1 MCIRDRFDTILAV
14 GLGILAAVLL
24 LGKGEKVL
32 KLLNGGRMVE
42 NKKRTEEEKLRY
54 SRAMGVFVGVLAL
67 AELILAL
74 FPNNNLVLMINIGI
88 VVVDLVAIGT
98 FTKKYT

>member
-1 MCIRDRFDTILAV
+1 MLGQTFDTILAV

-67 AELILAL
+67 AALILAL
-74 FPNNNLVLMINIGI
+74 FPNNSLVLMINIGI
-88 VVVDLVAIGT
+88 VVVDLIAIGT

>member
-1 MCIRDRFDTILAV
+1 MLGQTFDTILAV

-88 VVVDLVAIGT
+88 VVVDLIAIGT

>member
-1 MCIRDRFDTILAV
+1 MLGQTFDTILAV

-24 LGKGEKVL
+24 WGKGEKVL
-32 KLLNGGRMVE
+32 KLLNGGRMIE

-88 VVVDLVAIGT
+88 VVADLVAIGT